1 MTSYSRIGLAG
12 VFGVLWAIIV
22 PPLFRPYLPYFFL
35 WLPTAIAGLCV
46 LLLVVGGFGV
56 SRAWGRKTTAT
67 ILTISTFSYLSS
79 YIVWTWAANTGTAMA
94 IG

>member
-1 MTSYSRIGLAG
+1 MASYSRIGLATAL
-12 VFGVLWAIIV
+12 GVLWAIVV

-35 WLPTAIAGLCV
+35 WLPTAIAGLCL

-56 SRAWGRKTTAT
+56 TRVWGRKTTAT
-67 ILTISTFSYLSS
+67 ILAITSFAYLISYV
-79 YIVWTWAANTGTAMA
+79 VWTWGANTGTAMA